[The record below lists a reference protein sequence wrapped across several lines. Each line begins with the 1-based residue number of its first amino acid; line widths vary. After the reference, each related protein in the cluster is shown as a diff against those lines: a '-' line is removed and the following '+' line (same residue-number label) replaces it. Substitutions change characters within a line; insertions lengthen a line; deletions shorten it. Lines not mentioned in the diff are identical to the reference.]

1 MQPRW
6 EAIRE
11 QLLKFKKYIFYGP
24 AFLVSALEKH
34 SHLCT
39 RRLMQDVIFKKK
51 IRNHL
56 NVCGD
61 AGWLWSR
68 MKVRAGVGLCLT
80 AERGPF
86 VRPTG
91 AV

>member
-51 IRNHL
+51 ITKL
-56 NVCGD
+56 SPDDWVFALKD
-61 AGWLWSR
+61 IKDLAGAFLP
-68 MKVRAGVGLCLT
+68 AGINT
-80 AERGPF
+80 NNNIWRYF
-86 VRPTG
+86 
-91 AV
+91 